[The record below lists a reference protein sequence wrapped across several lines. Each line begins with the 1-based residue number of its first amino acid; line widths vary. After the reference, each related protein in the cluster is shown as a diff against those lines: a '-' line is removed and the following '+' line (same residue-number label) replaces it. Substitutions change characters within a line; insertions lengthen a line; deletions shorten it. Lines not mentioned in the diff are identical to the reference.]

1 MKEERVKQL
10 ERYYRGETSLEE
22 EKLLKEE
29 IMAAEGN
36 SPEKDFFSLC
46 AGESQLPPG
55 LEKEIFAKVDG
66 EIRRKRTRIR
76 LYSLISVAASL
87 ALIITLYSGYRTG
100 QKNEVDFQII
110 EQALYNVSEILQ
122 PELEEPEMLVLW
134 VDNNV
139 EIIVN

>member
-1 MKEERVKQL
+1 MR
-10 ERYYRGETSLEE
+10 RGIATP
-22 EKLLKEE
+22 
-29 IMAAEGN
+29 ARTG
-36 SPEKDFFSLC
+36 
-46 AGESQLPPG
+46 
-55 LEKEIFAKVDG
+55 KEIFAKVDG